1 MDKNSTEKNKNILL
15 VEDDLFLRD
24 IYMETLTTEGYTVT
38 SAGDG
43 EEALT
48 KLTGGQWYLVLLD
61 LVLPK
66 FDGIQVL
73 KKAKEAGSISNGRKI
88 VILTNNTIND
98 PTKIQEILEL
108 SNEYLLKS
116 DMNPQ
121 QFLDKVK
128 EFLQ

>member
-1 MDKNSTEKNKNILL
+1 MGKNKILL

-24 IYMETLTTEGYTVT
+24 IYVETLTTEGYAVT
-38 SAGDG
+38 TAADG
-43 EEALT
+43 EEGLA
-48 KLTGGQWYLVLLD
+48 KLTQDQWDLVLLD

-66 FDGIQVL
+66 LDGVQVL
-73 KKAKEAGSISNGRKI
+73 KKAKEQNALSNGKKI

-98 PTKIQEILEL
+98 PNKIQEILEL
-108 SNEYLLKS
+108 SSEYLIKS

-128 EFLQ
+128 GFLQ